1 MTYQGNYVQAE
12 LGQDATQPSLSPLPP
27 YNVVRLTPLVTLEMY
42 VLDWPWGTAYFE
54 RCQLS

>member
-12 LGQDATQPSLSPLPP
+12 LGQDATQPNLSPLLP

-42 VLDWPWGTAYFE
+42 VLDWPWGTAYV
-54 RCQLS
+54 